1 MLKRLK
7 FLLMGL
13 ALFLSPPLLAN
24 EEIRHFIATMN
35 VKTYDCPSTEVLDD
49 IESYLS
55 TPDLQNELKVQ
66 LQVKQA
72 QGMICSGEYDAA
84 FEQLNGL
91 VNNPAL
97 DKETEAYASAI
108 YQIGFIY
115 DVKEDAQRCEYYQ
128 QAEKLSSERFND
140 IYLSSQMG
148 QITVCDP
155 DKNEGIKLGRMYA
168 LLELYMVKGD
178 KPAIAHIHNNIGLL
192 YAQLGQQVLAGEQFL
207 KSYEMGLDE
216 YEGTNLLATLISAI
230 TAQMASGNFDGAK
243 QSIEEFKRVN
253 NDVNTPLTNVW
264 LHFAE
269 AGYYYRTNDFDGL
282 RDSLSKWSVFLPKVE
297 NYQFTG
303 FHRWYSAALC
313 LHERNKPCLERF
325 LVLEKQERPAY
336 RSLVLR
342 NKDYLKLQVEI
353 LLFLGDVPK
362 AQERFEQFS
371 EMMLQKAMKQQAS
384 GKVLGVAQLH
394 GQIHSLETSL
404 LEAEEK
410 RIWSIAKLALLFVV
424 LLIILVVLVRR
435 KYITHLSSDPLTGL
449 RNTRS
454 AIDMI
459 KRVDKPEAGKTN
471 AIALFDLDNFKE
483 VNAQFGHITADIALK
498 RVAGTLQSAT
508 RAQDIVGRLAS
519 EQFIVCLINIEEGT
533 ATKFFERIR
542 QALENTILSAQGEDK
557 VSIHSSMSI
566 YVSTEGFSDLDD
578 VLVDM
583 QKSLDKSFRPVQSLG

>member
-1 MLKRLK
+1 MIKRLK
-7 FLLMGL
+7 PFLSAAVFLL
-13 ALFLSPPLLAN
+13 SPAAFSDS
-24 EEIRHFIATMN
+24 EVREFISTMN
-35 VKTYDCPSTEVLDD
+35 VKTYDCPSNDVLEKIEQFLSSNSLETELR
-49 IESYLS
+49 
-55 TPDLQNELKVQ
+55 VQ

-84 FEQLNGL
+84 QTQLNEL
-91 VNNPAL
+91 VAHPAL
-97 DKETEAYASAI
+97 DKASEAFASAT

-115 DVKEDAQRCEYYQ
+115 DVKEDAKRCDYYKRSEQ
-128 QAEKLSSERFND
+128 LSFDKFND
-140 IYLSSQMG
+140 IYLSSQLG

-155 DKNEGIKLGRMYA
+155 DQNEGIKLGKLYA
-168 LLELYMVKGD
+168 LLELYVGKKD

-192 YAQLGQQVLAGEQFL
+192 YAQLGQHVLAAEQYL

-253 NDVNTPLTNVW
+253 NQVNTPLTNVW

-269 AGYYYRTNDFDGL
+269 AGYFYRTRDFDGL

-303 FHRWYSAALC
+303 FHRWYNAALC
-313 LHERNKPCLERF
+313 LHERNVQCLEDF
-325 LVLEKQERPAY
+325 LLAEEQERAAY

-362 AQERFEQFS
+362 AQERFEQFA
-371 EMMLQKAMKQQAS
+371 EMMLEKSEKQQAS

-394 GQIHSLETSL
+394 GQIHSLEHSL
-404 LEAEEK
+404 EEAEQK
-410 RIWSIAKLALLFVV
+410 RIMSIVKLVLLFTLL
-424 LLIILVVLVRR
+424 LLIFVVLVRK
-435 KYITHLSSDPLTGL
+435 KYISHLSSDPLTGL
-449 RNTRS
+449 RNTR
-454 AIDMI
+454 AVIDMI
-459 KRVDKPEAGKTN
+459 KRVEKPESGKTN

-483 VNAQFGHITADIALK
+483 VNTQFGHVTADIALK
-498 RVAGTLQSAT
+498 RVAGTLQNAT
-508 RAQDIVGRLAS
+508 RDQDIIGRLGA

-542 QALENTILSAQGEDK
+542 QALENTILSSQGNDK
-557 VSIHSSMSI
+557 VSIQSSMSI

-583 QKSLDKSFRPVQSLG
+583 QRSLDKTLRPVESVG

>member
-1 MLKRLK
+1 MVKRLK
-7 FLLMGL
+7 SFFLGL
-13 ALFLSPPLLAN
+13 GLVLSLPSMAN
-24 EEIRHFIATMN
+24 EEVRKFIATMN
-35 VKTYDCPSTEVLDD
+35 VKTYDCPSNEVISTIDR
-49 IESYLS
+49 YLE
-55 TPDLQNELKVQ
+55 TPDLETSLKVQ
-66 LQVKQA
+66 LEVKQA

-84 FEQLNGL
+84 HNQLNGL
-91 VNNPAL
+91 VNHEAL
-97 DKETEAYASAI
+97 SKTSEAYASAI
-108 YQIGFIY
+108 YQIGFIL
-115 DVKEDAQRCEYYQ
+115 DVKEDAERCEYYQ
-128 QAEKLSSERFND
+128 RAEQLSVDRFND

-155 DKNEGIKLGRMYA
+155 EQNDGIKLGRLYA
-168 LLELYMVKGD
+168 LLELYMGKGD

-192 YAQLGQQVLAGEQFL
+192 YAQLGQHVLAAEQYL

-243 QSIEEFKRVN
+243 ASIEEFKRVN

-269 AGYYYRTNDFDGL
+269 AGYYYRTKDFDGL
-282 RDSLSKWSVFLPKVE
+282 RDSLSKWNVFLPKVE
-297 NYQFTG
+297 NYQFTA

-313 LHERNKPCLERF
+313 LHERNAQCLERF
-325 LVLEKQERPAY
+325 LVLEEQERPEY

-371 EMMLQKAMKQQAS
+371 EMMLRKSEKQQAS

-394 GQIHSLETSL
+394 GQIHSLENSL
-404 LEAEEK
+404 QEAEQK
-410 RIWSIAKLALLFVV
+410 RIWSIVKLIILFAL

-435 KYITHLSSDPLTGL
+435 KYISHLSSDPLTGL

-454 AIDMI
+454 VIDMI
-459 KRVDKPEAGKTN
+459 KRVEKPENGKTN

-483 VNAQFGHITADIALK
+483 VNAQFGHVTADIALK

-508 RAQDIVGRLAS
+508 RDQDIVGRLAS

-566 YVSTEGFSDLDD
+566 YVSTEGFSDLDE

-583 QKSLDKSFRPVQSLG
+583 QKSLDKSFRPVQSVG

>member
-1 MLKRLK
+1 MIKRLK
-7 FLLMGL
+7 
-13 ALFLSPPLLAN
+13 PLLITALVFWGLPAFSDDKVAQ
-24 EEIRHFIATMN
+24 FIEKLN
-35 VKTYDCPSTEVLDD
+35 IKTYDCPSSNVLEQ
-49 IESYLS
+49 IEEYLS
-55 TPDLQNELKVQ
+55 APSLAIEYQVQ

-84 FEQLNGL
+84 QSQLETLINH
-91 VNNPAL
+91 PSL
-97 DKETEAYASAI
+97 DNSSEAFASAI
-108 YQIGFIY
+108 YQIGFIL
-115 DVKEDAQRCEYYQ
+115 DVKEDAERCEYYKR
-128 QAEKLSSERFND
+128 AERLSYDKFND
-140 IYLSSQMG
+140 IYLSSQLG
-148 QITVCDP
+148 QITVCDAQQ
-155 DKNEGIKLGRMYA
+155 NEGIKLGKLYA
-168 LLELYMVKGD
+168 LLELYVGKGD

-192 YAQLGQQVLAGEQFL
+192 YAQLGQHVLAAEQYL

-243 QSIEEFKRVN
+243 ASIEEFKRVN
-253 NDVNTPLTNVW
+253 NEVNTPLTNVW

-269 AGYYYRTNDFDGL
+269 AGFYYRTKDFDGL

-313 LHERNKPCLERF
+313 LHERNAECLRNF
-325 LVLEKQERPAY
+325 LVLEEQERPEY
-336 RSLVLR
+336 RALVLR

-362 AQERFEQFS
+362 AQERFEQFAD
-371 EMMLQKAMKQQAS
+371 MMLQKTMEQQAS

-394 GQIHSLETSL
+394 GQIHSLEHSL
-404 LEAEEK
+404 EEAEQK
-410 RIWSIAKLALLFVV
+410 RVMSIVKLVLLFAL

-435 KYITHLSSDPLTGL
+435 KYLTHLSSDPLTGL
-449 RNTRS
+449 RSTR
-454 AIDMI
+454 AVIDTI
-459 KRVDKPEAGKTN
+459 KRVDKPDKDKTN

-483 VNAQFGHITADIALK
+483 VNAQFGHVTADVALK

-508 RAQDIVGRLAS
+508 RDQDIIGRLGA
-519 EQFIVCLINIEEGT
+519 EQFIVCLTNIEEST

-542 QALENTILSAQGEDK
+542 QALENTILSAQGDDK
-557 VSIHSSMSI
+557 VNIQSSMSI
-566 YVSTEGFSDLDD
+566 YVSTEDFSDLDD

-583 QKSLDKSFRPVQSLG
+583 QRSLDKSLRPVQSIG